1 MRATA
6 VGPKALARNVLNCS
20 RPGRDGWSSPV
31 ASAVRTVA
39 SVSGDR
45 GGVDMALGVPA
56 KPAHA
61 SESVRHRV
69 VKHTDER
76 IRRFRRPVCRRG
88 ERSDYRN
95 GYAAAGNL
103 SERLT
108 RGARRGHAVGDDA
121 IDGSTRTRER
131 DAEAAS
137 HETPDLAIAR
147 PMPFGIEKE
156 TRVPAIHPTD
166 CLEEGP
172 QFHAGKAG
180 PLRDERKSCKS
191 RQRRNSWNSAPV
203 PVASRYDRLGTGNQ
217 PDANGDIE
225 DRLMVHHHDAAFA
238 RNGAVNREPDATD
251 HACHP
256 EYRSSMEPQ
265 PRTDECST
273 LSR

>member
-1 MRATA
+1 
-6 VGPKALARNVLNCS
+6 
-20 RPGRDGWSSPV
+20 
-31 ASAVRTVA
+31 
-39 SVSGDR
+39 
-45 GGVDMALGVPA
+45 MALGVPA

-61 SESVRHRV
+61 SERVRHRV

-191 RQRRNSWNSAPV
+191 RQRRNAWNSAPV
-203 PVASRYDRLGTGNQ
+203 PVAGRNDRLGTGNQ
-217 PDANGDIE
+217 RDANRDVE
-225 DRLMVHHHDAAFA
+225 DRLMVHHYDAAFP
-238 RNGAVNREPDATD
+238 RDGAVNREPDAS
-251 HACHP
+251 HYASHP
-256 EYRSSMEPQ
+256 NRRPGVEPQ
-265 PRTDECST
+265 PRADDCCTIAW
-273 LSR
+273 